1 MAENTYQLPEL
12 GPRAGPTP
20 CGFLNIAHSDWLRFV
35 GRAACAG
42 LVGAAAA
49 ELCTHGEDAPRCIE
63 NGRLL
68 TGLLEAAGAPAAGQ
82 GPAALQRLWCALQC
96 NALAIQDDAAEEEP
110 PRRWCSAGGS
120 TGGARFSTTPA
131 GEN

>member
-49 ELCTHGEDAPRCIE
+49 ELCAHGEDAPRCVE

-68 TGLLEAAGAPAAGQ
+68 TGLLEAAGAPAARQ
-82 GPAALQRLWCALQC
+82 GPAALQRLYLFIPRAARARAAMVAEVPC
-96 NALAIQDDAAEEEP
+96 NLA
-110 PRRWCSAGGS
+110 PRRPSSYGQ
-120 TGGARFSTTPA
+120 
-131 GEN
+131 